1 MGPDRG
7 PDMLPPDVSKSAA
20 RDAKFRLG
28 LAALGVV
35 LFLVLIIYWIAP
47 I

>member
-1 MGPDRG
+1 MRLDRG
-7 PDMLPPDVSKSAA
+7 PDMLPPDVSKSATQ
-20 RDAKFRLG
+20 DSKVRLG

-35 LFLVLIIYWIAP
+35 LIAVLIIYWIAP

>member
-1 MGPDRG
+1 MRLDHGPDR
-7 PDMLPPDVSKSAA
+7 LPPDVSKSAS
-20 RDAKFRLG
+20 RDAKLRLG

-35 LFLVLIIYWIAP
+35 LVLVLVIYWIAP